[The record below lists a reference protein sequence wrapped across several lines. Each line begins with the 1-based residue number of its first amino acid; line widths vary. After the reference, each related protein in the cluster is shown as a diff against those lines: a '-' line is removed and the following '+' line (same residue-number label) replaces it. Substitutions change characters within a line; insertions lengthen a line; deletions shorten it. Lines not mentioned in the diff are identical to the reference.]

1 MKISEILHDIEIG
14 GIALPVFQR
23 GYVWNRN
30 QVKNLMNSLYK
41 NWPTGG
47 ILIWHT
53 TREDVQLRPDG
64 TASTASYVSVLLDGQ
79 QRVTSL
85 YGVIRGEPP
94 KFFDGDANSFTNLRF
109 NLESQE
115 FEFYKA
121 STMGTHPEWISV
133 TDLFRNGAA
142 ATVMPFAAT
151 MSDPDS
157 PFQTYMNRAQ
167 RLYNIQDIDFPVQLV
182 TGEDKTTEVVVEIFN
197 VVNSGG
203 RKLSRGDLTLSR
215 IGVHWPEAR
224 DTMQQSLAKWELSG
238 FSPNLDWLLRCIAAR
253 LGSAEVN
260 SLDDK
265 VKQIDHIQRALTEVE
280 RAVDVLL
287 KASGT
292 HLAMNGKA
300 HVNKNAFPAMVKY
313 LVDNGGDFP
322 DDSTK
327 AHLFHWYVNASLRGR
342 HSGPVETVVN
352 QDLVALQEENPLE
365 ALWETERQ
373 RLGGDR
379 PVVAEDFDA
388 VRKNARS
395 ALLLNIMPRVL
406 GARDWLARKGHFDVL
421 SDLGSETT
429 LQWHHIFP
437 KAVLDK
443 ELNIKGEAANNF
455 GHMALISK
463 EANLALGDQMPEQ
476 YLAALGNTA
485 GVLESQ
491 WIPADPKL
499 WKLKNYEAFLEAR
512 RGLMADAANEFLG
525 SLRAG
530 KLPQPFGGA
539 PEDSSDDEEQAILTE
554 VNSFV
559 TEHGLPAGELD
570 YELVDEAGN
579 VLATLDLAWPN
590 GLQDGLSR
598 PVALLLNEP
607 QRVVNAA
614 SSRDFITYTDPDT
627 FQRYVEEVI
636 LAEEETET
644 AAAAD

>member
-1 MKISEILHDIEIG
+1 MKISDILHNIEIG
-14 GIALPVFQR
+14 GIGLPVFQR

-30 QVKNLMNSLYK
+30 QVKNLMTSLYK

-47 ILIWHT
+47 ILIWRT
-53 TREDVQLRPDG
+53 TREDVHLRPDG
-64 TASTASYVSVLLDGQ
+64 TAFPASDVSVLLDGQ
-79 QRVTSL
+79 QRVTTL

-94 KFFDGDANSFTNLRF
+94 KFFDGDEKAFKDLYF
-109 NLESQE
+109 DLEE
-115 FEFYKA
+115 EKFDFYKA
-121 STMGTHPEWISV
+121 RTMGTLPHWISV
-133 TDLFRNGAA
+133 TDLFHNGPA
-142 ATVMPFAAT
+142 ATVMPLGANI
-151 MSDPDS
+151 SDPGN
-157 PFQTYMNRAQ
+157 FQTYLDRAQ
-167 RLYNIQDIDFPVQLV
+167 RLYNIQDINFPEQLV
-182 TGEDKTTEVVVEIFN
+182 TGEDKTTDVVVEIFN

-224 DTMQQSLAKWELSG
+224 DTMRRPLAKWERSG
-238 FSPNLDWLLRCIAAR
+238 FSANLDWLLRCIAAR
-253 LGSAEVN
+253 LGSAEID

-265 VKQIDHIQRALTEVE
+265 PIAQIQQALPEVE
-280 RAVDVLL
+280 HAVDVLL
-287 KASGT
+287 EASGA
-292 HLAMNGKA
+292 HLGMNGKA

-322 DDSTK
+322 DVSAK
-327 AHLFHWYVNASLRGR
+327 ARLLHWYVSASLRGR

-352 QDLVALQEENPLE
+352 QDIVALQQENPLE

-379 PVVAEDFDA
+379 PVVAEDFNA

-406 GARDWLARKGHFDVL
+406 GAQDWLAREGRFDAL
-421 SDLGSETT
+421 SDLGSETA

-437 KAVLDK
+437 KAVLAR
-443 ELNIKGEAANNF
+443 EQIARGEAANNF
-455 GHMALISK
+455 GHMALISR
-463 EANLALGDQMPEQ
+463 EANQALGDQIPEQ
-476 YLAALGNTA
+476 YLAALSNAA

-491 WIPADPKL
+491 WIPADPEL
-499 WKLKNYEAFLEAR
+499 WKLQNYQAFLEAR

-525 SLRAG
+525 SLHAG
-530 KLPQPFGGA
+530 RLSQPFGGA
-539 PEDSSDDEEQAILTE
+539 LEDSSDDEEQAILTE

-570 YELVDEAGN
+570 YELLDNAGN
-579 VLATLDLAWPN
+579 VLATLDLAWPS

-607 QRVVNAA
+607 RQVLDAA
-614 SSRDFITYTDPDT
+614 SSADFITYTDRDS

-636 LAEEETET
+636 LAEEEVETT
-644 AAAAD
+644 AAAD